1 MSYNNNIQC
10 RGCQKGVKVYLTTM
24 QESSLSF
31 SPISSEEAGFFK
43 LLELTPEL
51 VTLIE
56 EATINHSDTPR

>member
-1 MSYNNNIQC
+1 
-10 RGCQKGVKVYLTTM
+10 M

-56 EATINHSDTPR
+56 EATIKHSDTPR

>member
-1 MSYNNNIQC
+1 MQRVSKRC
-10 RGCQKGVKVYLTTM
+10 EGFLLATM

-56 EATINHSDTPR
+56 EATIKHSDAPR